1 MLRKIWMMTALSM
14 LLAAGSCRAPDASVA
29 FCDVEQPRRFEAGEL
44 AARKPF
50 RRNLEADLVT
60 NQTGARVCGWQ
71 PTL

>member
-1 MLRKIWMMTALSM
+1 MMTALSM

-29 FCDVEQPRRFEAGEL
+29 FCDVEQARRFEAGEL

-60 NQTGARVCGWQ
+60 NQTGARVCGWK
-71 PTL
+71 P